1 MVKSC
6 VMVKKAKNWDY
17 VFAVGRIRA
26 LERSLIGQEVFQ
38 EAFDL
43 TLPEALKLFAEADI
57 SAEEL
62 LRVND
67 SRQLEKV
74 LSQKLLELKK
84 LIKDLL
90 LDKDLECFL
99 ELDNLTLA
107 KKSAREIKSEFLS
120 DYIMHFIDMHNI
132 KMFLRLHVLNEPQ
145 SLLQARLDEE
155 GFIQKEFFIK
165 SYAEDLSP
173 FLSGLRYVHK
183 RAESVDYAYFLEEPI
198 IILKKENSFIGLEKA
213 MHDFLARILRPARYL
228 SFGPEPLLAYYF
240 IKVNEINLMR
250 MVILAKLNNFGVDTV
265 KERLNLIYA

>member
-1 MVKSC
+1 
-6 VMVKKAKNWDY
+6 MVKKAKSWDY

-38 EAFDL
+38 EAVDL
-43 TLPEALKLFAEADI
+43 ALPEALKLFAEADI

-67 SRQLEKV
+67 SRQLEKA
-74 LSQKLLELKK
+74 LSRKLSELKK

-90 LDKDLECFL
+90 LDKDLECLL

-107 KKSAREIKSEFLS
+107 KKSVQEIKSEFLS

-132 KMFLRLHVLNEPQ
+132 KTFLRLHVLKQPQ
-145 SLLQARLDEE
+145 GSFKACLNEE
-155 GFIQKEFFIK
+155 GFIQKRFFIK
-165 SYAEDLSP
+165 NYAEDLSP

-183 RAESVDYAYFLEEPI
+183 RAELVDYAYFLEEPMI
-198 IILKKENSFIGLEKA
+198 MLKSRNSFIGLEKA
-213 MHDFLARILRPARYL
+213 MHDFLIRILRPARYL

-240 IKVNEINLMR
+240 TKVNEINLMR
-250 MVILAKLNNFGVDTV
+250 MIILAKLNNFGADTV